1 MFLTSHMWALLGNC
15 FQNNQMRLEKIFFPS
30 DFNGKRVAEGHKA
43 SFCLEDTGC
52 DSGEMKMYNCTDK
65 GDQGISVGCADNYS
79 NAIDCQWVD
88 VTDVKDGNY
97 SLMVHLNP
105 NGAVRERDYGNN
117 VATCEIHYFDSQ
129 VKVGRCSNGECFI
142 IYSSVLITSIIR

>member
-1 MFLTSHMWALLGNC
+1 MTVIRF
-15 FQNNQMRLEKIFFPS
+15 
-30 DFNGKRVAEGHKA
+30 HKA

-52 DSGEMKMYNCTDK
+52 DNGAMKMYNCTNK

-88 VTDVKDGNY
+88 VTDIKDGNY

-105 NGAVRERDYGNN
+105 NRIVLESDYTNN
-117 VATCEIHYFDSQ
+117 IATCEIHYYNAT
-129 VKVGRCSNGECFI
+129 VEVGRCSAGELAVIFCSLQF
-142 IYSSVLITSIIR
+142 SCLIFSFHKTVKIPALF